1 MARLARIVLPGYP
14 HHVTQR
20 GNRRQDVFFCDDDF
34 QAYLNLLK
42 QWCARESV
50 TIWAYCLMTN
60 HVHLIVKPEQG
71 SNLSRAIGETHRR
84 YTRMINFREQWRGY
98 LWQGRFASFPM
109 DEPWLL
115 QALAYVEF
123 NPVAAGLV
131 TQPWDYPWSSVHAHL
146 AGTDPQGIVEVG
158 PLLELVGGDW
168 QTYLSAYQAGKDG
181 DFAAHAR
188 TGRPLGDEGFIGRIE
203 SALGRPLKK
212 KKPGP
217 KQRQDN

>member
-1 MARLARIVLPGYP
+1 MARLTRIVLPGYP

-20 GNRRQDVFFCDDDF
+20 GNRRQDVFFCDGDL
-34 QAYLNLLK
+34 QAYLTLLK

-50 TIWAYCLMTN
+50 QVWAYCLMTN
-60 HVHLIVKPEQG
+60 HVHLIVKPEEG

-98 LWQGRFASFPM
+98 LWQGRFASFVL

-115 QALAYVEF
+115 QAVAYVEY
-123 NPVAAGLV
+123 NPVAAGMV
-131 TQPWDYPWSSVHAHL
+131 ARPWDYRWSSVHAHL
-146 AGTDPQGIVEVG
+146 AGEDSLGIVEVA
-158 PLLELVGGDW
+158 PLLDLVGGDW
-168 QTYLSAYQAGKDG
+168 QAYLSSYKVDG
-181 DFAAHAR
+181 DGNFATHER
-188 TGRPLGDEGFIGRIE
+188 TGRPLGDEGFIDRIE
-203 SALGRPLKK
+203 SALSRVVRK